1 MRRRPPRS
9 TRTDTLFPYTTLFRS
24 AGEREREEQRN
35 TVLQVA
41 QGLHEGLALI
51 IAFDGGR
58 ILDAPV
64 RRHRMADPYG
74 AGLACGVIADG
85 EDKIELR
92 RVRRGELVPAFRAH
106 ARYVEAEPVQTRQ
119 GPRMAGAL
127 GLQSE
132 GGRGG
137 KE

>member
-24 AGEREREEQRN
+24 AGEQEREEQRN

-64 RRHRMADPYG
+64 RRHRMADPHG
-74 AGLACGVIADG
+74 TCFACGVIADG
-85 EDKIELR
+85 EDEIELR
-92 RVRRGELVPAFRAH
+92 RVRQDRKSV
-106 ARYVEAEPVQTRQ
+106 V
-119 GPRMAGAL
+119 
-127 GLQSE
+127 
-132 GGRGG
+132 
-137 KE
+137 